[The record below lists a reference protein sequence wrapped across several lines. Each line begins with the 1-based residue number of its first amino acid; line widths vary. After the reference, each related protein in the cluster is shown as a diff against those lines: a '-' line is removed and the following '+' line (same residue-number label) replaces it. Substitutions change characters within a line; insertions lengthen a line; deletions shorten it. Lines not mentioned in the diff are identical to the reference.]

1 MNIIAVS
8 QARTGSTR
16 LPNKILKTIEGKTLL
31 SIHIDRI
38 LRSKEISKLII
49 ATTINKSDDEVVTLC
64 NEMKV
69 QSFRGDE
76 TNVLD
81 RFYQAVKNEKADYV
95 VRLTSDCPLIDA
107 QLIDEVIKHTIK
119 NKLDYCA
126 NILLETFPDGEDIE
140 VMSFKALETAWKEA
154 DKNYQ
159 TEHVTPFIRE
169 NSTFNGGTRFKSD
182 NIKSEKN
189 YGSVRLTVDEQKDL
203 DVMEI
208 IIKKLGTDKGW
219 KEYAD
224 CYLNDTSINQLNSN
238 IKRNEGFKKN

>member
-1 MNIIAVS
+1 MNVIAVS

-16 LPNKILKTIEGKTLL
+16 LPNKILKKINGKTLL
-31 SIHIDRI
+31 SIHIERI
-38 LRSKEISKLII
+38 LRSKQINKLII
-49 ATTINKSDDEVVTLC
+49 ATTTHKSDDEVITLC
-64 NEMKV
+64 NELNV

-107 QLIDEVIKHTIK
+107 QLIDELIQHTIM

-140 VMSFKALETAWKEA
+140 VISFKALETAWKEA

-159 TEHVTPFIRE
+159 KEHVTPYIRE
-169 NSTFNGGTRFKSD
+169 NSTFKGGTRFRSD
-182 NIKSEKN
+182 NIASEIN
-189 YGSVRLTVDEQKDL
+189 YGNVRLTVDEQKDL
-203 DVMEI
+203 EVMQI
-208 IIKKLGTDKGW
+208 IIGNLGTDKGW

-224 CYLNDTSINQLNSN
+224 YYLNNDSVRQLNSN